1 MMELYENIKK
11 YRKLNGWT
19 QQELAAKV
27 GYTDR
32 SVVSKIEAG
41 KVDLP
46 QSMILKFAKVFG
58 ISAGDLAGSDGTAAF
73 MDQLSPEE
81 QRIIA
86 YYRRLTDPEKNMI
99 CRSMG
104 LPREE

>member
-1 MMELYENIKK
+1 MLELYENIKK
-11 YRKLNGWT
+11 YRKLNKWT
-19 QQELAAKV
+19 QEELAQKV
-27 GYTDR
+27 GYEDR
-32 SVVSKIEAG
+32 STISRIERG
-41 KVDLP
+41 QIDLP